1 MFKRVPFIEQMEHSE
16 CGLASLAMI
25 LNYHGHKI
33 TLTEIRERYGVSK
46 RGISLGNLLELGND
60 FHLKCNVYKGK
71 LTELPFSVPA
81 ILYWEDRHYVV
92 LERLGKNY
100 ATIVDPDNGR
110 RKISIEEL
118 EKRYSGYLFQAE
130 PDEGFIIRK
139 KKSQWGF
146 LLSFLR
152 GQSTFL
158 SSLILVSF
166 LLQGLGF
173 LIPQLTQWIT
183 DEVIMPGKNEYL
195 MIIGIGIAGLFL
207 FHQFFSFLRSYFIVV
222 LQTKLDLALMTA
234 FVTQL
239 FHLPFSFFENR
250 KGGELVFRANSN
262 VYIRQILSSKTVSL
276 VIDSILVISY
286 ACLLFYQEWHLG
298 LMITLLSFLLFLIL
312 TFSTRWTRKLTDQQ
326 ISAQTKTQAYLTENI
341 FGICDVKVLGA
352 EEKVHNHWRN
362 LFTDQLAIA
371 KKHSLLTSA
380 FDTIS
385 SGIQFTTPLLVLW
398 MGATLVLDGSLTL
411 GQLLGISALS
421 SAFMVPIISLSS
433 SYSQFIILGSY
444 IRRLQDVIESKPEG
458 TKGEIVSPLSGEI
471 ELRNVSFKYGYFSEN
486 VLSDIQLHI
495 HPGEKVAIVGA
506 SGSGKSTLAKI
517 LIGLYTPHEGTIF
530 FDNKPLSDINI
541 QSLRQQVGVVLQETR
556 LFHGTI
562 QNNISLFDK
571 KVPMEKL
578 IEAAHMADIHQ
589 DIVEQPLGYNTIVS
603 EGGSNFSGGQRQ
615 RLLLARALL
624 HQPNII
630 LLDEAT
636 SALDNIREANI
647 KRCLSELH
655 CTQIMIAHRLST
667 IQQSDRILVMH
678 EGKLVENGTH
688 EELLQKGGFY
698 HALYTSQEV

>member
-1 MFKRVPFIEQMEHSE
+1 MFRRVPFIEQMEHSE

-25 LNYHGHKI
+25 LNYYGHKI

-46 RGISLGNLLELGND
+46 RGLSLGNLLEIGND

-71 LTELPFSVPA
+71 LTELPFSMPA
-81 ILYWEDRHYVV
+81 ILYWENRHYVV
-92 LERLGKNY
+92 LEQLGKNY
-100 ATIVDPDNGR
+100 STIVDPDSGR

-118 EKRYSGYLFQAE
+118 EKKYSGYLFQAE
-130 PDEGFIIRK
+130 PDEGFEIRK

-146 LLSFLR
+146 LLSFLK
-152 GQSTFL
+152 GQTSFL
-158 SSLILVSF
+158 VSLILISF
-166 LLQGLGF
+166 LLQGLGL

-183 DEVIMPGKNEYL
+183 DQVILPSKSEYL
-195 MIIGIGIAGLFL
+195 TIFGIGILGLFL
-207 FHQFFSFLRSYFIVV
+207 FHQLFSFLRSYFIVL
-222 LQTKLDLALMTA
+222 LQTKLDLALMTT

-276 VIDSILVISY
+276 VIDSILVVSY

-298 LMITLLSFLLFLIL
+298 LVITLLSLILFLIL
-312 TFSTRWTRKLTDQQ
+312 TLSARWTRKLTDQQ

-352 EEKVHNHWRN
+352 EEKVRHHWHD
-362 LFTDQLAIA
+362 LFTNQLAIN

-385 SGIQFTTPLLVLW
+385 SGIQFTTPLLILW
-398 MGATLVLDGSLTL
+398 MGAGFVLGGNLTL

-433 SYSQFIILGSY
+433 SYSQFIILSSY
-444 IRRLQDVIESKPEG
+444 IRRLQDVIESKPEEN
-458 TKGEIVSPLSGEI
+458 KGEIISPLSGEI
-471 ELRNVSFKYGYFSEN
+471 ELRDVSFKYGYFSEN
-486 VLSDIQLHI
+486 VLSDIELHI
-495 HPGEKVAIVGA
+495 RPGEKVAIVGA

-517 LIGLYTPHEGTIF
+517 LIGLYKPQEGTIL
-530 FDNKPLSDINI
+530 FDHKQLNDINI

-562 QNNISLFDK
+562 QDNISLFDK
-571 KVPMEKL
+571 KIPMEM
-578 IEAAHMADIHQ
+578 IIRAAHMADIHQ
-589 DIVEQPLGYNTIVS
+589 DILEQPLGYRTMVS

-624 HQPNII
+624 HQPNIL

-636 SALDNIREANI
+636 SALDNVRESNV
-647 KRCLSELH
+647 KRYLSELR
-655 CTQIMIAHRLST
+655 CTQIIIAHRLST
-667 IQQSDRILVMH
+667 IQHSDRILVMH
-678 EGKLVENGTH
+678 EGKLVESGTH
-688 EELLQKGGFY
+688 EELLEQRGFY
-698 HALYTSQEV
+698 HTLYTSQDT